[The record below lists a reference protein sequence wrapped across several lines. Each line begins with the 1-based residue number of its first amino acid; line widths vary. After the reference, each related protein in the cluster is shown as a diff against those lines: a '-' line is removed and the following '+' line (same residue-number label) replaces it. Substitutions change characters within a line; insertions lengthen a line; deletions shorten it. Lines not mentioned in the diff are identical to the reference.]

1 MCKLSLRILLSE
13 KSDAKIIIFPDKMP
27 FFILFLQKE
36 HFSIKMGSKGLEFS
50 S

>member
-1 MCKLSLRILLSE
+1 MCNLYHEILLSK

-36 HFSIKMGSKGLEFS
+36 HSCIKIGS
-50 S
+50 

>member
-27 FFILFLQKE
+27 FSCIIPTKRTFLHKN
-36 HFSIKMGSKGLEFS
+36 G
-50 S
+50 